1 MEDTAARFFTAEN
14 IKRKLLPFLYTVVF
28 SAALGGVYTDDLMH
42 IPVMAA
48 LTAVMFFVYDYIA
61 VHKKLGVLIY
71 IAAAAAAVTLSRT
84 LIFADDDPIG
94 FFEWFLTGSVD
105 GERPL
110 FLWGTVLLLTFFVSS
125 VAYYF
130 THIIYRISVLTLICF
145 IPLALYVK
153 TSQTIPFAY
162 YAIQAALDI
171 FMYIYNYRHELM
183 KDKSAAGGHAAAAA
197 YIDFAVA
204 AVLFALILPKPQ
216 TAPYYEKFEE
226 FTERFSI
233 GGGSNSQYVG
243 RFTRYS
249 GNADNYLEMESR
261 LLYTVSTNK
270 VQYLKAQVYDIY
282 DEDKRCW
289 TTSGGNGFKNWEQK
303 RSSLNYNTLYEA
315 YAAADSGILENMDA
329 NAEFPAD
336 TEYFAQIR
344 AVDFPAAYTLS
355 SERITG
361 LDFLDNA
368 AINSYRT
375 DAGEFF
381 TEKNLL
387 DPAAAYNINFYDAD
401 FVRSSGWLESGLC
414 DVSFTEYR
422 VYLKETLRN
431 FKDNKGI
438 YDAVNEFYLEC
449 DNAKDYYNK
458 GDSGITEEIQRIS
471 DEITAGLE
479 YDYQKA
485 AAIERYF
492 AEQGFLYDLGY
503 RAPEEEDTP
512 EYFLTVSRR
521 GTCSDYATAFC
532 LLARAAGLAVRYD
545 EGFVP
550 SATENLGIYN
560 VLTDN
565 AHAFPEV
572 FIPGAGWVIYEPT
585 VGGANLGGGSADDK
599 DDRETDYLVTL
610 ITSIAVFVSI
620 AAVVLIIIMLPQ
632 LEKLIFSARV
642 HLSAPEK
649 GIILIYGRLAA
660 RTARMLSVNTANMTA
675 EQLSEFI
682 SVRTDI
688 SMEDIIRPFISVCYG
703 GRAIGR
709 AEVSEAYNIMKK
721 QLVTLKAYKRKNKNY
736 TNL

>member
-14 IKRKLLPFLYTVVF
+14 IKRKLLPFLYTAVF
-28 SAALGGVYTDDLMH
+28 SAAVGAVYTEGLLH

-48 LTAVMFFVYDYIA
+48 LTAVLFLMYDYIA
-61 VHKKLGVLIY
+61 AHKKLGVLIY
-71 IAAAAAAVTLSRT
+71 MAAGVAAVTLARV
-84 LIFADDDPIG
+84 LIFADGDPMG
-94 FFEWFLTGSVD
+94 FFEWFLSGSVD

-110 FLWGTVLLLTFFVSS
+110 FLWGTLLLLTFFVSS

-130 THIIYRISVLTLICF
+130 THIIYRISILTLICF

-153 TSQTIPFAY
+153 TSQQIPFGY
-162 YAIQAALDI
+162 YAILAALDI

-183 KDKSAAGGHAAAAA
+183 KDKSAAGGHAAAGA

-216 TAPYYEKFEE
+216 TAPFYEKFEK

-233 GGGSNSQYVG
+233 GGGSNTQYVG
-243 RFTRYS
+243 RFTKYS

-261 LLYTVSTNK
+261 LLYIVSTNK
-270 VQYLKAQVYDIY
+270 VQYLKSQVYDIY

-303 RSSLNYNTLYEA
+303 RSRLNYSTLYEA
-315 YAAADSGILENMDA
+315 YAAADSGILENLRTQ
-329 NAEFPAD
+329 AEFPSD

-361 LDFLDNA
+361 LNFLYDA

-375 DAGEFF
+375 EAGEFF

-387 DPAAAYNINFYDAD
+387 DPAAAYNINYYDAD
-401 FVRSSGWLESGLC
+401 YVRSSGWLESGLC

-431 FKDNKGI
+431 VKDNNGL
-438 YDAVNEFYLEC
+438 YDAVNEFYNEC
-449 DNAKDYYNK
+449 ESAKDYYNK
-458 GDSGITEEIQRIS
+458 DDSGITAEIQRIS

-492 AEQGFLYDLGY
+492 TEQGFRYDLAY

-512 EYFLTVSRR
+512 EYFLTVSKR
-521 GTCSDYATAFC
+521 GTCSDFATAFS

-550 SATENLGIYN
+550 SATDNQGIYN
-560 VLTDN
+560 ILTDN

-585 VGGANLGGGSADDK
+585 VGGANTGRNNTQDNNNG
-599 DDRETDYLVTL
+599 ETDYLVML
-610 ITSIAVFVSI
+610 ITSVAIFVSI
-620 AAVVLIIIMLPQ
+620 AMVVLIIIMLPQ
-632 LEKLIFSARV
+632 LEKLVFAARV
-642 HLSAPEK
+642 RFSAPEK
-649 GIILIYGRLAA
+649 GIILIYGRLSARAA
-660 RTARMLSVNTANMTA
+660 RLLPAKTENLTA
-675 EQLSEFI
+675 EQLSELV
-682 SVRTDI
+682 SPRTGI
-688 SMEDIIRPFISVCYG
+688 PMEGIVCPFTAVCYG
-703 GRAIGR
+703 GKSIGR
-709 AEVSEAYNIMKK
+709 DEVTKAYDIMKAQIK
-721 QLVTLKAYKRKNKNY
+721 ALKLYRRRNRK
-736 TNL
+736 LH